1 MRKECKFILFV
12 FCFDISSWASLDTYS
27 RSNEP
32 SVDLTTL
39 KVDDKTSQL
48 KRQIRMKNEGDLTE
62 EREIKIAIINK
73 NGKDA
78 EVLIHYIGFKFVSE
92 FYVLMK

>member
-1 MRKECKFILFV
+1 
-12 FCFDISSWASLDTYS
+12 
-27 RSNEP
+27 
-32 SVDLTTL
+32 
-39 KVDDKTSQL
+39 
-48 KRQIRMKNEGDLTE
+48 MKNEGDLTE